1 MLAVCLSC
9 LVPRPSWPCCTRAH
23 RHPPHE
29 SHLHVG
35 FATSTF
41 QHMNTAC
48 WMSIAAPPQAGVQPG
63 LDDSIKAGDSA
74 PAYGGQIAADAPY
87 LALSGQDL
95 DRQDDAASVLSGGA
109 QSSWVAMRA
118 YSICTAC
125 HVACKQGSSQNAFD
139 RPALSS

>member
-1 MLAVCLSC
+1 MSLICMLVLQQPHFSI
-9 LVPRPSWPCCTRAH
+9 CTLPAGCQS
-23 RHPPHE
+23 P
-29 SHLHVG
+29 
-35 FATSTF
+35 
-41 QHMNTAC
+41 
-48 WMSIAAPPQAGVQPG
+48 APPQAGVQPG

-125 HVACKQGSSQNAFD
+125 YVACKQGS
-139 RPALSS
+139 